1 MFFVPKFI
9 SHLKFSFSL
18 ITINTYANNYR
29 EKQDIGGWPKTE
41 QIIHVQCRYVC
52 LVKQLKMVYIDHFQ
66 PVTTASIVQFHQ
78 SSAQDSTFFLSF
90 WQSYIH
96 STERAGLYP
105 AYHYQHQSHQTSL
118 HLFVELHFVKSSL

>member
-78 SSAQDSTFFLSF
+78 SSAQDSTFFFLFGNHTFTLPNAPDS
-90 WQSYIH
+90 I
-96 STERAGLYP
+96 
-105 AYHYQHQSHQTSL
+105 QHTIININL
-118 HLFVELHFVKSSL
+118 IKPVFIFLWNFIL